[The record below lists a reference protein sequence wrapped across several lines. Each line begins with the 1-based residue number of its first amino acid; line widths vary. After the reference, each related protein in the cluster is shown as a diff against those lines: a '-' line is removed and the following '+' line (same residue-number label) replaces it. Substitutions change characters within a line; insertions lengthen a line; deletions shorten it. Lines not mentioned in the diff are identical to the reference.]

1 MSVAATTAGVPL
13 VDLAAV
19 NADLAGP
26 ILEDIAE
33 LIRTG
38 GFTNGP
44 AVERFEREFAA
55 WCGTAAAAGTSSGVS
70 GLRLALQAGGIGRG
84 DEVIVPAHTF
94 VATVEAVTQAGA
106 TPVLVDVTE
115 ADGTMDPAAAAAA
128 VTPRTRALMPVHLYG
143 HMADMRALLA
153 VARDAGAAVLEDAC
167 QAHGAG
173 RDGLRAGAGGIAGAF
188 SFYPA
193 KNLGAFGDAGAV
205 VTGDPALAERVR
217 VLRHHG
223 ETAKYHHSVEGDTA
237 RLDAIQAIV
246 LLRKL
251 PLLTGWNDERRAAA
265 AIYAEALPGIG
276 DLELPRTAAGSN
288 PVWHLYVVR
297 TSQRDALAAHLAA
310 RGIGT
315 GLHYPQPVHMTPAYR
330 YLGHGAGAFP
340 VSERYTARCLSL
352 PLYPGI
358 CESQLERVVE
368 AVAEFFGHGR

>member
-55 WCGTAAAAGTSSGVS
+55 CCGTAAAAGTSSGVS

-173 RDGLRAGAGGIAGAF
+173 RDGLRAGAGG
-188 SFYPA
+188 
-193 KNLGAFGDAGAV
+193 
-205 VTGDPALAERVR
+205 
-217 VLRHHG
+217 H
-223 ETAKYHHSVEGDTA
+223 
-237 RLDAIQAIV
+237 
-246 LLRKL
+246 
-251 PLLTGWNDERRAAA
+251 RRQPSAS
-265 AIYAEALPGIG
+265 IR
-276 DLELPRTAAGSN
+276 PRT
-288 PVWHLYVVR
+288 W
-297 TSQRDALAAHLAA
+297 
-310 RGIGT
+310 
-315 GLHYPQPVHMTPAYR
+315 VHSATPAR
-330 YLGHGAGAFP
+330 
-340 VSERYTARCLSL
+340 S
-352 PLYPGI
+352 
-358 CESQLERVVE
+358 
-368 AVAEFFGHGR
+368 

>member
-55 WCGTAAAAGTSSGVS
+55 WCGTAAAAGTSSGVA
-70 GLRLALQAGGIGRG
+70 GLRLALQAAGIGRG
-84 DEVIVPAHTF
+84 DEVIAPAHTF

-106 TPVLVDVTE
+106 TPVLVDVGE

-128 VTPRTRALMPVHLYG
+128 VTERTRALMPVHLYG

-153 VARDAGAAVLEDAC
+153 VARDAGAAVIEDAC
-167 QAHGAG
+167 QAHGAE
-173 RDGLRAGAGGIAGAF
+173 RDGVRAGAGGIAGAF

-251 PLLTGWNDERRAAA
+251 PLLAGWNDDRRAAA
-265 AIYAEALPGIG
+265 ATYAEALSGIG
-276 DLELPRTAAGSN
+276 DLQLPHTAAGSN

-297 TSQRDALAAHLAA
+297 TTQRDALAAHLAA

-315 GLHYPQPVHMTPAYR
+315 GLHYPQPVHLTPAYR
-330 YLGHGAGAFP
+330 HLSHGPGAFP

-358 CESQLERVVE
+358 RDSQLERVVE